1 MRKIFIFQVLFLILL
16 VQAHAQS
23 AFFTSDS
30 PRCVSDT
37 MHFTPGTPGGVIVQ
51 ESWDFG
57 DGSVTTYLPPASFP
71 VFATHVYA
79 SPGTYNVTRTVKF
92 SGGNVQYS
100 IQVQVM
106 PLPVANFTISG
117 ATCEGQIVQFVDL
130 SQTNGGGSIQAWSWN
145 FGDSPSGANNTSTL
159 QNPSHIFS
167 AAGTYT
173 VTLTVTNSNGCSATQ
188 AAQVTINVLP
198 VANFSYT
205 DACEGSP
212 TLFTDLSFSSGG
224 AIVSFSWN
232 FGDGGTS
239 SLSSPAHIYA
249 SYGVYNVTLTVV
261 NSNGCTHSV
270 TKPVTVNPRPVAA
283 FSFPATNCTGS
294 TVAFTDVS
302 YIAAGFSSYIIQW
315 VWDFGDG
322 TPVLSISFPN
332 NPNVVHTFIGSVM
345 THIVRLTVTTSN
357 GCTAFKDMT
366 VTSTPAP
373 VANFTQIGPA
383 CEFQPVHFMDLS
395 QTNGG
400 GAIQSWN
407 WNFGDPA
414 SGANNTAATQNPVH
428 VFAGPGTF
436 FVCLVIA
443 NINGCTDTIC
453 KALNLNTRPVS
464 NFHADTVLQGTAT
477 TFNDLSYSGTGVF
490 TSRLWEFGDGLTATT
505 INPTH
510 VYGASGIFMAKLTV
524 TDNNGCAKDTTKPVV
539 VLFNPLI
546 GPPATRTVTNVIVA
560 SGETKCY
567 NASQV
572 ITVAGNGTLFF
583 VLSGGNATFIAGQK
597 ILFLPST
604 TIQPGGYMHGYI
616 APTGPWCVTPSMPT
630 VAMPVDAL
638 PADDMP
644 GLNEESGFKIFPN
657 PTTGKFTLE
666 LQGEIQ
672 AGNVSVELYG
682 ILGEKMMTTSLNGK
696 SRHEFS
702 LSGKPA
708 GVYFIRIITG
718 NKSEIVKVLKN

>member
-1 MRKIFIFQVLFLILL
+1 MRKIIIFQALFLIILM
-16 VQAHAQS
+16 QTHAQS

-30 PRCVSDT
+30 PRCVNDT
-37 MHFTPGTPGGVIVQ
+37 MHFTPGTPGGVIIQ

-57 DGSVTTYLPPASFP
+57 DGSATTYLPPAVFP
-71 VFATHVYA
+71 VFATHVYT
-79 SPGTYNVTRTVKF
+79 SPGTFDVIRTVKF
-92 SGGNVQYS
+92 STGNVQYS

-106 PLPVANFTISG
+106 PLPVSNFTFSG
-117 ATCEGQIVQFVDL
+117 VTCEGQIVQFVDL
-130 SQTNGGGSIQAWSWN
+130 SQTNGGGSIQSWSWN
-145 FGDSPSGANNTSTL
+145 FGDPPSGVNNTSTL

-167 AAGTYT
+167 AGGTYT
-173 VTLTVTNSNGCSATQ
+173 VTLTVSNSNGCSDTYSALI
-188 AAQVTINVLP
+188 TIHALP

-212 TLFTDLSFSSGG
+212 TQFTDLSFSSGG

-239 SLSSPAHIYA
+239 SLSSPAHTYA
-249 SYGVYNVTLTVV
+249 SYGMYSVTLTVV
-261 NSNGCTHSV
+261 NSNGCNHSV
-270 TKPVTVNPRPVAA
+270 MKLVTVIPKPVAE
-283 FSFPATNCTGS
+283 FSFPATNCIGS
-294 TVAFTDVS
+294 PVAFTNQS
-302 YIAAGFSSYIIQW
+302 YIPAGVPSYITQS

-322 TPVLSISFPN
+322 TPLLVINFPS
-332 NPNVVHTFIGSVM
+332 NPNVMHTFLGSVM
-345 THIVRLTVTTSN
+345 AHIVRLTVTSSN
-357 GCTAFKDMT
+357 GCTGFKEKI
-366 VTSTPAP
+366 VTNTPAP

-400 GAIQSWN
+400 GTIQSWN

-428 VFAGPGTF
+428 IFAGSGTF
-436 FVCLVIA
+436 LVCLVIA

-453 KALNLNTRPVS
+453 KALNLNTRPVAD
-464 NFHADTVLQGTAT
+464 FTADTVLQGTAT
-477 TFNDLSYSGTGVF
+477 TFTDLSYTGSGSIV
-490 TSRLWEFGDGLTATT
+490 SRFWEFGDGLTATT
-505 INPTH
+505 INPSH
-510 VYGASGIFMAKLTV
+510 VYGASGVFQAKLTV
-524 TDNNGCAKDTTKPVV
+524 TDNNGCTKDTTKPVV
-539 VLFNPLI
+539 VLFNPVI
-546 GPPATRTVTNVIVA
+546 APPATRTVTNVIVA

-597 ILFLPST
+597 ISFLPST
-604 TIQPGGYMHGYI
+604 TIQSGGYMHGYI
-616 APTGPWCVTPSMPT
+616 APTGPWCVTPSMPAAAMPA
-630 VAMPVDAL
+630 VAMPVDE
-638 PADDMP
+638 MP
-644 GLNEESGFKIFPN
+644 RINGEPGFKIYPN
-657 PTTGKFTLE
+657 PTNGEFTLE
-666 LQGEIQ
+666 LHREIP
-672 AGNVSVELYG
+672 AEDVSVDLYG

-696 SRHEFS
+696 NRHEFS

-718 NKSEIVKVLKN
+718 NKAEIAKILKN